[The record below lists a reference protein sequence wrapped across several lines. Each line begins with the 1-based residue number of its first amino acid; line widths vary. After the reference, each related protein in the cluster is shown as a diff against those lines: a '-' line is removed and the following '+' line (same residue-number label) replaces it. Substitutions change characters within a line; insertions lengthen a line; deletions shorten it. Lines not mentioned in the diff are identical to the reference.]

1 MALVKRVSVHG
12 GHSGEFCCHA
22 ADALEDIVRAYIRE
36 GFAWVGLTEH
46 IPPAEDRLRYPE
58 EIAAGLSADQL
69 YRRFERYIAAGRH
82 LQQKYARAV
91 RLYVGFETEAWS
103 GSIDFVRRLGR
114 IFRPDYI
121 VGAVHHVDD
130 IGFDTSPAEYARA
143 VAAAGGL
150 ETFYC
155 RYFDLQYHLLTAV
168 RPQVVGHFDLVRI
181 FDPAYETTIAL
192 PSVQVRV
199 RRNLEL
205 VRSLSAIM
213 DVNVRAIAKGAAEPY
228 PTRSILEQAVE
239 LGIPMAPGDDSH
251 GVATVGRHIDRAIA
265 VLRDIGADLNW
276 RTPTGA
282 PLWQG
287 GEPAAPEPGFEGR
300 GESGRLG

>member
-1 MALVKRVSVHG
+1 MQPVKRVSVHG
-12 GHSGEFCCHA
+12 GHSGQFCCHA
-22 ADALEDIVRAYIRE
+22 TDLLEDIVRAYIEE
-36 GFAWVGLTEH
+36 GFEWVGLTEH
-46 IPPAEDRLRYPE
+46 IPPLEDRFRYPE

-103 GSIDFVRRLGR
+103 GSIDFVRRMER
-114 IFRPDYI
+114 FFRPDYI
-121 VGAVHHVDD
+121 VGSVHHVEDV
-130 IGFDTSPAEYARA
+130 GFDTSPAEYARA
-143 VAAAGGL
+143 VAAAGSL
-150 ETFYC
+150 EAFYC
-155 RYFDLQYHLLTAV
+155 RYFDLQHHFLAAA

-181 FDPAYETTIAL
+181 FDPDYPTTIAQ
-192 PSVQVRV
+192 PAVQRRV

-205 VRSLSAIM
+205 VRSLGAIL
-213 DVNVRAIAKGAAEPY
+213 DVNVRALDKGAVEPY

-276 RTPTGA
+276 RRPD
-282 PLWQG
+282 
-287 GEPAAPEPGFEGR
+287 F
-300 GESGRLG
+300 